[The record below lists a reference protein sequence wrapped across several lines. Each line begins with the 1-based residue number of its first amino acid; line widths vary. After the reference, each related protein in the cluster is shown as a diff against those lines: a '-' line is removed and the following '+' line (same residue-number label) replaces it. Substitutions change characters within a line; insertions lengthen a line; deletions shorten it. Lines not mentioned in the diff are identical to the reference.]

1 MNKKFRLKAAEI
13 DGYYFTEIEGLYFY
27 SGKFWFNE
35 EEVKQVYNNGS
46 LSILLYG
53 SSKKSIKQLRKQAR
67 KCIIKLFTKK
77 LPF

>member
-1 MNKKFRLKAAEI
+1 MSIKFRLKEIEI
-13 DGYYFTEIEGLYFY
+13 DGYYFTGYEGLYWH

-53 SSKKSIKQLRKQAR
+53 STKKSIKQLRKLA
-67 KCIIKLFTKK
+67 KPCKIKLFKES